1 MFLDVYISVL
11 IEILPKLLII
21 MSVITI
27 LYRLTH
33 LAKWCEVALSLKF
46 SELLKMSESSSSHQN
61 LFSWSLEDA
70 VFREIQD
77 EVSKH
82 SAAQSSNS

>member
-33 LAKWCEVALSLKF
+33 LEKWCEVALSLKF